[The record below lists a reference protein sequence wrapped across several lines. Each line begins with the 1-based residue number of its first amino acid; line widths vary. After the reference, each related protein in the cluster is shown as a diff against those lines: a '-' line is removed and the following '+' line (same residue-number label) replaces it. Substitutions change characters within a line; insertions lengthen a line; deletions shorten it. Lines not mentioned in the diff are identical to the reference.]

1 LVSYFF
7 HRWILYLWIYCF
19 SGQAIKSKLEI
30 DCVADSSISELM
42 RCIRGQLT
50 NLMPNVDDEDMRVM
64 SLGLGHS
71 LSRYKLKFSPEKIDT
86 MIVQV
91 STLFLTSVKYQAYP
105 LWQYGLWIFQ
115 AGGTKLERFLHKN
128 QHTQRK
134 WLNFEFWIND
144 QLSKIGHH
152 FCNKNNLKI
161 DFIQKC
167 Q

>member
-1 LVSYFF
+1 M
-7 HRWILYLWIYCF
+7 
-19 SGQAIKSKLEI
+19 EI

-105 LWQYGLWIFQ
+105 QSDTTQISLKGLSSKPSGNYIVVPNFC
-115 AGGTKLERFLHKN
+115 FL
-128 QHTQRK
+128 
-134 WLNFEFWIND
+134 
-144 QLSKIGHH
+144 S
-152 FCNKNNLKI
+152 
-161 DFIQKC
+161 
-167 Q
+167 

>member
-1 LVSYFF
+1 MNFISVNF
-7 HRWILYLWIYCF
+7 CF

-50 NLMPNVDDEDMRVM
+50 NLMPNVDDQDLRVM

-105 LWQYGLWIFQ
+105 QSDTTQISLKFEKQFCSASCFDIRNFQVTVQYISG
-115 AGGTKLERFLHKN
+115 AN
-128 QHTQRK
+128 
-134 WLNFEFWIND
+134 
-144 QLSKIGHH
+144 
-152 FCNKNNLKI
+152 
-161 DFIQKC
+161 
-167 Q
+167 